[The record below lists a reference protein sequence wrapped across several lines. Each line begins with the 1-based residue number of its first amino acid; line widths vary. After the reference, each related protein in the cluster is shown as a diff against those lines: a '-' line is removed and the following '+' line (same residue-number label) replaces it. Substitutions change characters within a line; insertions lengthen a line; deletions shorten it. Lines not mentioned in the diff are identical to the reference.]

1 MHKSTWADDDSGGE
15 SSVVRGDSLW
25 SDVGSGGASAKGGVQ
40 PSAYSDW
47 RMNKRPSQSS
57 RQRWS
62 KAPREWSSA
71 SAGAAPPG
79 SASAGAA
86 PSSAPWLPDPP
97 GAYVTKKFQASVG
110 SPGTRQLLSAR
121 GSDSASAS
129 GDGDGWWQLAGRGSW
144 KGDRWSEGVRSCS
157 GGDGSDTHSNR
168 PGYHSDQPRGGRRS
182 GDAGHWRRYAVH
194 PVFQQPRARL
204 RVAPEAVS
212 IPARSAQTA
221 QVITPGRVLSAR
233 LKEGR

>member
-1 MHKSTWADDDSGGE
+1 MHNFKWGDEDSGGE
-15 SSVVRGDSLW
+15 SGVPRSDSLW
-25 SDVGSGGASAKGGVQ
+25 DDVGSCAASATGGVQ
-40 PSAYSDW
+40 PSAYADC

-57 RQRWS
+57 LAKAGS
-62 KAPREWSSA
+62 KAHRDWSSV

-144 KGDRWSEGVRSCS
+144 KGDHWSEGVRSCS

-168 PGYHSDQPRGGRRS
+168 PGYHSDQPRGGRR
-182 GDAGHWRRYAVH
+182 GADAWPWRRYAYQ
-194 PVFQQPRARL
+194 PVFQQPAPRRL
-204 RVAPEAVS
+204 LVENEQRESSQASV
-212 IPARSAQTA
+212 
-221 QVITPGRVLSAR
+221 
-233 LKEGR
+233 